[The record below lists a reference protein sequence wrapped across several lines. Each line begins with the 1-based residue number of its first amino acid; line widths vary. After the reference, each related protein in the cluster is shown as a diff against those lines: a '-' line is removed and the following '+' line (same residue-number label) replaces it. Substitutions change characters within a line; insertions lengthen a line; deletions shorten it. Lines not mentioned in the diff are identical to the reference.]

1 MRELVKPP
9 KLNKGD
15 RIAAVSLSWGGAG
28 DPDFLWRYRLGQQR
42 LRDVFGLELVPM
54 PNTLKGSEYI
64 YNHPEKRAED
74 LMAAFADPSI
84 KGIFTCIGG
93 DDSIRLL
100 PYIDFDVIRRNPKVF
115 LGYSDTTVTHFMCM
129 KAGLSSMY
137 GPSILAEF
145 AENREIFDYTVKNLE
160 KALFGTGE
168 IGNVPP
174 SEYWTGERIEWTEEN
189 KDKGKTLEKHTGYE
203 VLQGSVPARGRLIGG
218 CIEVI
223 EMLKG
228 TSLWDASDFDGAILF
243 FDTSEDMIAPR
254 EISYIL
260 RNYGAQGI
268 LGRISGMIWSKPYAN
283 KYYDEY
289 KGVIRKT
296 LAEFGADGLT
306 VLCNANF
313 GHTEPMFVLP
323 YGAMAEIDPVNK
335 TFTIMEPAV
344 VNEQL

>member
-15 RIAAVSLSWGGAG
+15 RVAAVSLSWGGAG
-28 DPDFLWRYRLGQQR
+28 DPDLLWRFHLGLQR
-42 LRDVFGLELVPM
+42 LKDVFGLDLVEM
-54 PNTLKGSEYI
+54 PNTLKGSDYI

-74 LMAAFADPSI
+74 LMAAFSDPSI
-84 KGIFTCIGG
+84 KGIFSCIGG

-115 LGYSDTTVTHFMCM
+115 LGYSDTTVAHFMCM

-145 AENREIFDYTVKNLE
+145 AENGEIFDYTVRNLE
-160 KALFGTGE
+160 KTLFGNRE
-168 IGNVPP
+168 IGLVP
-174 SEYWTGERIEWTEEN
+174 SSDYWTGEYLEWTIEN
-189 KDKGKTLEKHTGYE
+189 KDKRKKLEKHSGYE
-203 VLQGSVPARGRLIGG
+203 ALQGSSPARGRLTGG

-228 TSLWDASDFDGAILF
+228 TALWDASDFDGTILF
-243 FDTSEDMIAPR
+243 FDTSEDTIEPYQVAF
-254 EISYIL
+254 IL

-289 KGVIRKT
+289 REIIRKT
-296 LAEFGADGLT
+296 LAEFGAGNLP

-323 YGAMAEIDPVNK
+323 YGAEAEIDPVNK
-335 TFTIMEPAV
+335 TFTILEQAV
-344 VNEQL
+344 V